1 MLADLPIFD
10 ERQHIFLIFRLRRQQ
25 PWFDSISNQISG
37 YAPTL
42 CYSYRDGFLRR
53 NISGDRWSA
62 SKSYKEVQS
71 NGFSDKYDS
80 DVIDV
85 ERRQPTDRLREDDVA
100 VRDEIKHMQVF
111 MLKIEDWEALI
122 PPRTSN
128 MSNNEHLDVISQT
141 DCWFNKSGRSN
152 VSIFLTKLL
161 TVISVFL
168 VLKFQDGNM

>member
-1 MLADLPIFD
+1 MLEDLPIFD

-42 CYSYRDGFLRR
+42 CYSYRDGFLWR

-62 SKSYKEVQS
+62 SEPYKEIQS

-80 DVIDV
+80 DVINV
-85 ERRQPTDRLREDDVA
+85 ESRQRADRLRKDDVA
-100 VRDEIKHMQVF
+100 VRDEFKHMQVF

-128 MSNNEHLDVISQT
+128 MLNNEHLDVIRAT
-141 DCWFNKSGRSN
+141 NW
-152 VSIFLTKLL
+152 LL
-161 TVISVFL
+161 I
-168 VLKFQDGNM
+168 

>member
-1 MLADLPIFD
+1 MLEDLPIFD

-42 CYSYRDGFLRR
+42 CYSYRDGFLWR

-80 DVIDV
+80 DVTDV
-85 ERRQPTDRLREDDVA
+85 ERRQPSDRLREDDVA

-122 PPRTSN
+122 PPHTSN
-128 MSNNEHLDVISQT
+128 MLNNEHLDVIRATNSA
-141 DCWFNKSGRSN
+141 D
-152 VSIFLTKLL
+152 SIRAADQMSSSFWRFL
-161 TVISVFL
+161 
-168 VLKFQDGNM
+168 

>member
-1 MLADLPIFD
+1 MLEDLPIFD

-42 CYSYRDGFLRR
+42 CYSYRDGFLWR

-62 SKSYKEVQS
+62 SEPYKEVQS

-80 DVIDV
+80 DVINV
-85 ERRQPTDRLREDDVA
+85 ESRQRTDRLREDDVA
-100 VRDEIKHMQVF
+100 VRDKIKHMQVF

-128 MSNNEHLDVISQT
+128 MLNNEHLDVISQT
-141 DCWFNKSGRSN
+141 H
-152 VSIFLTKLL
+152 
-161 TVISVFL
+161 
-168 VLKFQDGNM
+168 